1 MNTFMVY
8 NPTVGI
14 EEDNVSDAGAHVGRV
29 RKGGYLISRI
39 NMDIPA
45 NTSPTGMIILI
56 LESSELMGMNKLE
69 I

>member
-14 EEDNVSDAGAHVGRV
+14 EEDDVSDAGHM
-29 RKGGYLISRI
+29 RKGWYLKSRI
-39 NMDIPA
+39 NMDILA
-45 NTSPTGMIILI
+45 NTCPTGLIFLI
-56 LESSELMGMNKLE
+56 LESLEPMGMNKLV